1 MKSPRTARAGLT
13 MIEVLVAAFILTAI
27 VGMSSYLVW
36 SSSRHVSS
44 AEAALQLENS
54 AREVLNYM
62 VQELR
67 QAKKSAV
74 SQVVT
79 TPIRILPPANLHAL
93 QDIPPYPLGQP
104 FNPVPEDLYFDGVRF
119 DIIDPRNTFSL
130 DDFKKSQERI
140 TTIQYWWEVADDE
153 QKSPP
158 YQGIG
163 PNGRQPEGK
172 DNNHNGVVDDGV
184 IMKME
189 TTYELDRVTIHERKF
204 STVLRNVKRL
214 KFRVPSATSSLDVLA
229 GKPGYNSDRIEI
241 LIDLEIMDPKQ
252 NLQSVQDAPGKE
264 ALLLLRSVSAV
275 VDFRN

>member
-1 MKSPRTARAGLT
+1 VKSARTARAGLT
-13 MIEVLVAAFILTAI
+13 MIEVVVASFILTAI

-44 AEAALQLENS
+44 AEAGVQLENT
-54 AREVLNYM
+54 AREALNVM

-74 SQVVT
+74 SQVIT
-79 TPIRILPPANLHAL
+79 TPIRILPPVDLHGLPAN
-93 QDIPPYPLGQP
+93 DPKLGNAV
-104 FNPVPEDLYFDGVRF
+104 NPVPEDLDFDGVRF
-119 DIIDPRNTFSL
+119 DLIDPRNTFSL
-130 DDFKKSQERI
+130 DDFKNSKERI

-153 QKSPP
+153 QKQPA
-158 YQGIG
+158 YLGTG

-184 IMKME
+184 LMKME
-189 TTYELDRVTIHERKF
+189 TTYELDRVTVHERKF

-214 KFRVPSATSSLDVLA
+214 KFRVPKATSSVDVQA
-229 GKPGYNSDRIEI
+229 GKPGYNSARIEI
-241 LIDLEIMDPKQ
+241 SIDLEIMDPKQ
-252 NLQSVQDAPGKE
+252 NLQTVKDAPGKE
-264 ALLLLRSVSAV
+264 AFLIMRTVAAV